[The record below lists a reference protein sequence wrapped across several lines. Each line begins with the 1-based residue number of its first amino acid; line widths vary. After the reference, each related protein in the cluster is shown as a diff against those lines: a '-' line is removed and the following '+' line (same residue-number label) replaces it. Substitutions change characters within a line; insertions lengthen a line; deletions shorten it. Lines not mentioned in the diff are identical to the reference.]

1 MSFNTIMLQ
10 LDIDSPV
17 GPRVAFAKSI
27 ALKFDA
33 DLIAFCA
40 AEPRYVMP
48 VGDSDMAIADEMRRQ
63 VDEIEDNLIKV
74 KEDFFRQV
82 DGDRRI
88 TWRGELGNPTQLMA
102 LNARAADLIILNCPR
117 PQSTD
122 SCRTVDHGTLLLS
135 VGRPVLLAPLDFQ
148 PVKAEGVL
156 IAWKDTREARRA
168 VVDALPFLSSASQV
182 RVATL
187 ESNNLAAA
195 RQSGDDVVKYL
206 GRHGIR
212 ATADAIDV
220 GGADESETLV
230 RIAAEVGAD
239 LIVSG
244 AYGHS
249 RIREW
254 AFGGVTRSL
263 LRCSSISRLMS
274 N

>member
-10 LDIDSPV
+10 LDIDRPV

-33 DLIAFCA
+33 DLIGFCA
-40 AEPRYVMP
+40 AEPRYTMP
-48 VGDSDMAIADEMRRQ
+48 VGDSDMAIAEEMRRQ
-63 VDEIEDNLIKV
+63 VDAIEDNLIKV
-74 KEDFFRQV
+74 KEDFIRQV

-88 TWRGELGNPTQLMA
+88 TWRGGLGSPTQLIA
-102 LNARAADLIILNCPR
+102 LNARAADLIILGCPG
-117 PQSTD
+117 PEPTD
-122 SCRTVDHGTLLLS
+122 SHRTTDHGTLLLS
-135 VGRPVLLAPLDFQ
+135 AGRPGLIAPLDFQ
-148 PVKAEGVL
+148 PVEADGVL

-168 VVDALPFLSSASQV
+168 VADALPFLTSASRV

-187 ESNNLAAA
+187 EDNDLTAA
-195 RQSGDDVVKYL
+195 RQSADDVVKYL
-206 GRHGIR
+206 GRHGVR
-212 ATADAIDV
+212 ATAEAIDV
-220 GGADESETLV
+220 GGADKSEALV
-230 RIAAEVGAD
+230 QIAAEMGAD
-239 LIVSG
+239 LIISG

-263 LRCSSISRLMS
+263 LRCSTISRLMS

>member
-10 LDIDSPV
+10 LDIDRPLAPS
-17 GPRVAFAKSI
+17 VAFAKSI

-33 DLIAFCA
+33 DLIGFCA

-48 VGDSDMAIADEMRRQ
+48 LGDSDMAIAEEMRRQ
-63 VDEIEDNLIKV
+63 VDDIENSLVKV
-74 KEDFFRQV
+74 REEFFRQV
-82 DGDRRI
+82 EGDRRI
-88 TWRGELGNPTQLMA
+88 AWRGELGNPTQLIA
-102 LNARAADLIILNCPR
+102 LNARAADLIILGCPS
-117 PQSTD
+117 PESTD

-135 VGRPVLLAPLDFQ
+135 AGKPVLLAPFDFQ
-148 PVKAEGVL
+148 PVKADGVL

-168 VVDALPFLSSASQV
+168 VVDALPFLSSASRV
-182 RVATL
+182 RVVTL
-187 ESNNLAAA
+187 ESNLAAA
-195 RQSGDDVVKYL
+195 RQSADDVVKYL
-206 GRHGIR
+206 GRHGVG
-212 ATADAIDV
+212 ATAEAIDV

-230 RIAAEVGAD
+230 QIAAEFGAD

-263 LRCSSISRLMS
+263 LQCSKISRLMS

>member
-10 LDIDSPV
+10 LDIDRPV
-17 GPRVAFAKSI
+17 GPGVAFAKSI
-27 ALKFDA
+27 ALKFDT
-33 DLIAFCA
+33 DLIGFCA

-48 VGDSDMAIADEMRRQ
+48 VGDSDMAIVDEMRRQ
-63 VDEIEDNLIKV
+63 VDEIEDKLIKV
-74 KEDFFRQV
+74 KEDFFRQL

-88 TWRGELGNPTQLMA
+88 TWRGELGNPTQLLA
-102 LNARAADLIILNCPR
+102 INARAADLIVLNYPR
-117 PQSTD
+117 PGPTD
-122 SCRTVDHGTLLLS
+122 GCRTADPGTLLLS
-135 VGRPVLLAPLDFQ
+135 IGRPVLLAPVDLQ

-156 IAWKDTREARRA
+156 VAWKDTREARRA
-168 VVDALPFLSSASQV
+168 VVDALPFLSSASRV

-187 ESNNLAAA
+187 ESNNIAAA
-195 RQSGDDVVKYL
+195 QQSADDVVSFL

-212 ATADAIDV
+212 ATADAVDV

-230 RIAAEVGAD
+230 QIATEIGAD

-244 AYGHS
+244 AYGHN
-249 RIREW
+249 RIREG
-254 AFGGVTRSL
+254 AVGGVTRSL

>member
-1 MSFNTIMLQ
+1 MSFNTVMVQ
-10 LDIDSPV
+10 LDIDDPV
-17 GPRVAFAKSI
+17 GPRVTFAKSI

-33 DLIAFCA
+33 DLIGFCA
-40 AEPRYVMP
+40 AEPRHVMP
-48 VGDSDMAIADEMRRQ
+48 VGDSDMAVADEMRRQ
-63 VDEIEDNLIKV
+63 VDEIEVRLVKV
-74 KEDFFRQV
+74 KEDFFRQA
-82 DGDRRI
+82 DGDSRI
-88 TWRGELGNPTQLMA
+88 TWRSELGNPTQLLA
-102 LNARAADLIILNCPR
+102 FNARAADLLVLGCPT
-117 PQSTD
+117 PGATD

-135 VGRPVLLAPLDFQ
+135 VGRPVLLAPVDFQ
-148 PVKAEGVL
+148 PVNAEGVL

-168 VVDALPFLSSASQV
+168 VVDALPFLSSASRV
-182 RVATL
+182 RVTTL

-195 RQSGDDVVKYL
+195 RQSAEDVVHYL

-220 GGADESETLV
+220 GRSDESEALV
-230 RIAAEVGAD
+230 QIAMEVGAD

-263 LRCSSISRLMS
+263 LRCSSITRLMS